1 MPRLKQRRSDHWKA
15 ICAQPPDGRRKASIA
30 RRFEISSGSLAML
43 AAIRRA
49 LSCDIKPD
57 WLPMLTVLRK

>member
-1 MPRLKQRRSDHWKA
+1 MRHPYTMLGLVAPSNDIALANATIQLALQCVRL
-15 ICAQPPDGRRKASIA
+15 
-30 RRFEISSGSLAML
+30 ISSGSLAML

-57 WLPMLTVLRK
+57 WLPMLVVLRK